1 MSKIQIKTTQNILL
15 AFEPASIVERMGAFA
30 IDFVLIMGY
39 GYLASVIIDLSGYSF
54 STNPWEFSA
63 ISSVLMLPA
72 AFYSLVAESL
82 MQGQTVGKRIL
93 KIRVL
98 KIDGYQASFAD
109 FFIRWLFAL
118 VEVALFLGSAALI
131 SIISSKY
138 SQRLGDF
145 AAGTAVITERNKM
158 NISHT
163 ILEELSY
170 PYQPLFSQAEVLL
183 FSDQDAQ
190 TIKNYLAQALKS
202 KNGQFTIARL
212 ADKITEISKREHTSY
227 TQKTEFIQQFLKDY
241 SFYTGR

>member
-39 GYLASVIIDLSGYSF
+39 GYLASVIIDLFGYSF
-54 STNPWEFSA
+54 FTNPWEFLA

-170 PYQPLFSQAEVLL
+170 TYQPLFSQAEVLL

-212 ADKITEISKREHTSY
+212 ADKITEVSKREHTSY
-227 TQKTEFIQQFLKDY
+227 TQKADFIQQFLKDY

>member
-145 AAGTAVITERNKM
+145 AAGTAVITERNKT

-170 PYQPLFSQAEVLL
+170 TYQPLFSQAEVLL

-190 TIKNYLAQALKS
+190 TIKNYLTQALKS

>member
-15 AFEPASIVERMGAFA
+15 SFEPASVGERMGAYA
-30 IDFVLIMGY
+30 IDLVLIMGY
-39 GYLASVIIDLSGYSF
+39 GYVVKTIMDLFDHSL
-54 STNPWEFSA
+54 TWEFFA
-63 ISSVLMLPA
+63 TYLVLMLPA
-72 AFYSLVAESL
+72 VFYPLVAESL
-82 MQGQTVGKRIL
+82 MQGQTVGKRIM

-98 KIDGYQASFAD
+98 KIDGYQASFGD
-109 FFIRWLFAL
+109 FFIRWLFTL
-118 VEVALFLGSAALI
+118 VEVDLFMGSAALI

-170 PYQPLFSQAEVLL
+170 TYQPLFTQAEVLL

>member
-15 AFEPASIVERMGAFA
+15 AFEPASIGERMGAFA

-39 GYLASVIIDLSGYSF
+39 GYLASVIIDLSGYSL

-170 PYQPLFSQAEVLL
+170 TYQPLFSQAEVLL

>member
-15 AFEPASIVERMGAFA
+15 AFEPASIGERMGAFA

-39 GYLASVIIDLSGYSF
+39 GYLVNAIMKLFYYSAI
-54 STNPWEFSA
+54 SNPWEFFA
-63 ISSVLMLPA
+63 TYLVLMLPA
-72 AFYSLVAESL
+72 VFYPLVAESL
-82 MQGQTVGKRIL
+82 MQGQTVGKRIM

-98 KIDGYQASFAD
+98 KIDGYQASFGD
-109 FFIRWLFAL
+109 FFIRWLFTL
-118 VEVALFLGSAALI
+118 VEVDLFMGSAALI

-170 PYQPLFSQAEVLL
+170 TYQPLFTQAEVLL

-190 TIKNYLAQALKS
+190 TIKNYLALALKS
-202 KNGQFTIARL
+202 KNGHLTIARL
-212 ADKITEISKREHTSY
+212 ADKITEISKREHSSFT
-227 TQKTEFIQQFLKDY
+227 KKADFVQQFLKDY

>member
-15 AFEPASIVERMGAFA
+15 AFEPASIAERMGAFA

-82 MQGQTVGKRIL
+82 MQGQSVGKRIL

-109 FFIRWLFAL
+109 FFIRWTFAL
-118 VEVALFLGSAALI
+118 VEVALFMGSIALI

-170 PYQPLFSQAEVLL
+170 TYQPMFSQAEVLL

-202 KNGQFTIARL
+202 KNGQLTIARL

>member
-82 MQGQTVGKRIL
+82 MQGQTVSKRIL

-170 PYQPLFSQAEVLL
+170 TYQPLFSQAEVLL

>member
-15 AFEPASIVERMGAFA
+15 AFEPASIGERMGAFA

-39 GYLASVIIDLSGYSF
+39 GYLASVIIDLSGYSL

-170 PYQPLFSQAEVLL
+170 TYQPLFSQAEVLL

-202 KNGQFTIARL
+202 KNGQLTIARL
-212 ADKITEISKREHTSY
+212 ADKITEISKREHSSY
-227 TQKTEFIQQFLKDY
+227 TQKAEFIQQFLKDY
-241 SFYTGR
+241 SFYTSR

>member
-54 STNPWEFSA
+54 FTNLWEFLA

-109 FFIRWLFAL
+109 FFIRWTFAL
-118 VEVALFLGSAALI
+118 VEVALFMGSIALI

-170 PYQPLFSQAEVLL
+170 TYQPLFSQAEVLL

-202 KNGQFTIARL
+202 KNGQITIARL
-212 ADKITEISKREHTSY
+212 ADKITEVSKREHTSY
-227 TQKTEFIQQFLKDY
+227 TQKAEFIQQFLKDY

>member
-15 AFEPASIVERMGAFA
+15 AFEPASIAERMGAFA

-54 STNPWEFSA
+54 FTNLWEFLA

-109 FFIRWLFAL
+109 FFIRWTFAL
-118 VEVALFLGSAALI
+118 VEVALFMGSIALI

-170 PYQPLFSQAEVLL
+170 TYQPLFSQAEVLL

-202 KNGQFTIARL
+202 KNGQLTIARL
-212 ADKITEISKREHTSY
+212 ADKITEISKREHSSY
-227 TQKTEFIQQFLKDY
+227 TQKAEFIQQFLKDY

>member
-15 AFEPASIVERMGAFA
+15 AFEPASIAERMGAFA

-54 STNPWEFSA
+54 FTNLWEFLA

-109 FFIRWLFAL
+109 FFIRWTFAL
-118 VEVALFLGSAALI
+118 VEVALFMGSIALI

-170 PYQPLFSQAEVLL
+170 TYQPLFSQAEVLL

-202 KNGQFTIARL
+202 KNGQITIARL
-212 ADKITEISKREHTSY
+212 ADKITEVSKREHTSY
-227 TQKTEFIQQFLKDY
+227 TQKADFIQQFLKDY
-241 SFYTGR
+241 SFYTSR

>member
-15 AFEPASIVERMGAFA
+15 SFEPASVGERMGAYA
-30 IDFVLIMGY
+30 IDLVLIMGY
-39 GYLASVIIDLSGYSF
+39 GYLVKTIMDLFDHSL
-54 STNPWEFSA
+54 TWEFVA
-63 ISSVLMLPA
+63 IYSVLMLPA
-72 AFYSLVAESL
+72 VFYPLVAESL
-82 MQGQTVGKRIL
+82 MQGQTVGKRIM

-98 KIDGYQASFAD
+98 KIDGYQASFGD
-109 FFIRWLFAL
+109 FFIRWLFTL
-118 VEVALFLGSAALI
+118 VEVDLFMGSAALI

-170 PYQPLFSQAEVLL
+170 TYQPLFTQAEVLL

-190 TIKNYLAQALKS
+190 TIKNYLALALKS
-202 KNGQFTIARL
+202 KNGHLTIARL
-212 ADKITEISKREHTSY
+212 ADKITEISKREHTSF
-227 TQKTEFIQQFLKDY
+227 TKKADFVQQFLKDY

>member
-54 STNPWEFSA
+54 FTNPWEVLA

-145 AAGTAVITERNKM
+145 AAGTAVITERNKT

-170 PYQPLFSQAEVLL
+170 TYQPLFSQAEVLL

-202 KNGQFTIARL
+202 KNGQITIARL
-212 ADKITEISKREHTSY
+212 ADKITEVSKREHTSY

>member
-54 STNPWEFSA
+54 FTNPWEVLA

-170 PYQPLFSQAEVLL
+170 TYQPLFSQAEVLL